1 MANQLGA
8 LRREEVYEK
17 LRNQIL
23 SQKFK
28 RGEQLSERQ
37 LSEKLGVARGT
48 LRETFV
54 RLANEGYIENVPGRG
69 SYVKDYSIEEI
80 KELLYVRKVLEGVAA
95 RFATQKINRTDIAKL
110 EKLVGDIEKAYKTNQ
125 TKKFAE
131 LDMLF
136 HLMVGDLSKNTT
148 VSSLVRNNF
157 GLKLM
162 LSDATLG
169 MGDLSEHRRIAE
181 AIIAGDAEEAEKLM
195 RDHIAIS
202 VDSNLDTIKDQKGA
216 SLCLKKY

>member
-17 LRNQIL
+17 LRNQIS

-37 LSEKLGVARGT
+37 LSEKLGIARGT

-54 RLANEGYIENVPGRG
+54 RLANEGQIENVPGRG
-69 SYVKDYSIEEI
+69 SYVKDYSIEEV
-80 KELLYVRKVLEGVAA
+80 KELFYVRKVLEGVAA

-110 EKLVGDIEKAYKTNQ
+110 EKLVGDIEKAYKANQ

-131 LDMLF
+131 LDMSF
-136 HLMVGDLSKNTT
+136 HLMVGDLSKNTI
-148 VSSLVRNNF
+148 VSSLVRTNF

-169 MGDLSEHRRIAE
+169 MGDLSEHRRITE

-202 VDSNLDTIKDQKGA
+202 IDSNLDTIKDQKGA
-216 SLCLKKY
+216 ILC